1 MGILSEGPA
10 GLRILGFDKAEK
22 GGCMTA
28 FLFCAERRREGRFRK
43 CLLVRIVYLYY
54 DRRVQDS
61 QESVSQGADK
71 PQPDMKCI

>member
-28 FLFCAERRREGRFRK
+28 FLFCVKGAGKDVLEN
-43 CLLVRIVYLYY
+43 VYL
-54 DRRVQDS
+54 
-61 QESVSQGADK
+61 
-71 PQPDMKCI
+71 